1 MQNFLILFFCNFI
14 IVTSPVNFITNI
26 TLKKAVSKQDR
37 ENAMSN
43 LPHFN
48 SELLLS
54 FEDIGFKSALVY
66 SQMSWYKLA
75 TYTIEET
82 TSGVFS
88 KVHLHVGDFVTIQEE
103 NHDEC
108 YAIIKGIFKYKA
120 NNNKFYAFIIIDWF
134 EEIKR
139 VHHVLKCPLYR
150 IQATYDT
157 CWRRI
162 FPISVVDRV
171 QKVHFIYDATNECWI
186 KNNFFFTA
194 I

>member
-88 KVHLHVGDFVTIQEE
+88 KVHLHVGDFCDNT
-103 NHDEC
+103 
-108 YAIIKGIFKYKA
+108 
-120 NNNKFYAFIIIDWF
+120 
-134 EEIKR
+134 
-139 VHHVLKCPLYR
+139 
-150 IQATYDT
+150 
-157 CWRRI
+157 RRK
-162 FPISVVDRV
+162 S
-171 QKVHFIYDATNECWI
+171 
-186 KNNFFFTA
+186 
-194 I
+194 